1 MVKRNIHSIKIRYRR
16 DSQLFD
22 VLFENKIIIRTRVIS
37 DDVKQ
42 DFLFFIPSEVAK
54 NRSIATFL
62 KLKAEMDSY
71 GNYVMSLGEAS
82 EDFDHIKKMLNIS
95 GFIVDYM
102 ELSGEGFSITGRVMD
117 EKLADL
123 NDIILDGARNLDD
136 LFVDWIRPISSG
148 VIEVDPKVYSEQL
161 MGITFLDRKMASS
174 NDNTTFLE
182 GDTPRLNKVTMIGTL
197 DDNYDRSVIN
207 VEEVIGSSKF
217 VTLNGIYSDFL
228 KKLASENILT
238 ESRVLK
244 ARLGKLYLQV
254 VVPKFQLMQIVGLS
268 KKEMFS
274 DLIIEE
280 IFKYNGNSSREEL
293 LELNFEK

>member
-1 MVKRNIHSIKIRYRR
+1 MHSIKIRYRWN
-16 DSQLFD
+16 SQLFD

-71 GNYVMSLGEAS
+71 GNYVMSLGETG
-82 EDFDHIKKMLNIS
+82 EEFDHIKKMLSIS

-254 VVPKFQLMQIVGLS
+254 AVPQFQLMQIVGLS

>member
-1 MVKRNIHSIKIRYRR
+1 MHSIKIRYRWN
-16 DSQLFD
+16 SQLFD

-71 GNYVMSLGEAS
+71 GNYVMSLGETR
-82 EDFDHIKKMLNIS
+82 EEFDHIKKMLSIS

-228 KKLASENILT
+228 NKLASENILT

-254 VVPKFQLMQIVGLS
+254 AVPQFQLMQIVGLS
-268 KKEMFS
+268 TKEMFN

>member
-1 MVKRNIHSIKIRYRR
+1 MHSIKIRYRWN
-16 DSQLFD
+16 SQLFD

-71 GNYVMSLGEAS
+71 GNYVMSLGETR
-82 EDFDHIKKMLNIS
+82 EEFDHIKKMLSIS

-228 KKLASENILT
+228 NKLASENILT

-254 VVPKFQLMQIVGLS
+254 AVPQFQLMQIVGLS
-268 KKEMFS
+268 TKEMFS

>member
-1 MVKRNIHSIKIRYRR
+1 MHSIKIRYRWN
-16 DSQLFD
+16 SQLFD

-71 GNYVMSLGEAS
+71 GNYVMSLGETR
-82 EDFDHIKKMLNIS
+82 EEFDHIKKMLSIS

-228 KKLASENILT
+228 NKLASENILT

-254 VVPKFQLMQIVGLS
+254 AVPQFQLMQIVGLS

>member
-1 MVKRNIHSIKIRYRR
+1 MHSIKIRYRWN
-16 DSQLFD
+16 SQLFD

-71 GNYVMSLGEAS
+71 GNYVMSLGETR
-82 EDFDHIKKMLNIS
+82 EEFDHIKKMLSIS

-117 EKLADL
+117 EKLGDL

-254 VVPKFQLMQIVGLS
+254 VVPQFQLMQIVGLS
-268 KKEMFS
+268 TKEMFS

>member
-1 MVKRNIHSIKIRYRR
+1 MHSIKIRYRW

-71 GNYVMSLGEAS
+71 GNYVMSLGETR
-82 EDFDHIKKMLNIS
+82 EEFDHIKKMLSIS

-254 VVPKFQLMQIVGLS
+254 VVPQFQLMQIVGLS
-268 KKEMFS
+268 TKEMFS

>member
-1 MVKRNIHSIKIRYRR
+1 MHSIKIRYRWN
-16 DSQLFD
+16 SQLFD

-71 GNYVMSLGEAS
+71 GNYVMSLGETR
-82 EDFDHIKKMLNIS
+82 EEFDHIKKMLSIS

-117 EKLADL
+117 EKLGDL

-254 VVPKFQLMQIVGLS
+254 AVPQFQLMQIVGLS

>member
-1 MVKRNIHSIKIRYRR
+1 MHSIKIRYRWN
-16 DSQLFD
+16 SQLFD

-71 GNYVMSLGEAS
+71 GNYVMSLGETR
-82 EDFDHIKKMLNIS
+82 EEFDHIKKMLSIS

-254 VVPKFQLMQIVGLS
+254 AVPQFQLMQIVGLS

>member
-1 MVKRNIHSIKIRYRR
+1 MHSIKIRYRWN
-16 DSQLFD
+16 SQLFD

-71 GNYVMSLGEAS
+71 GNYVMSLGETR
-82 EDFDHIKKMLNIS
+82 EEFDHIKKMLSIS

-254 VVPKFQLMQIVGLS
+254 VVPQFQLMQIVGLS
-268 KKEMFS
+268 TKEMFS

>member
-1 MVKRNIHSIKIRYRR
+1 MHSIKIRYRW

-22 VLFENKIIIRTRVIS
+22 VLFENKITIRTRVLS

-82 EDFDHIKKMLNIS
+82 EDFDHIKKMLSIS

-117 EKLADL
+117 EKLGDL

-161 MGITFLDRKMASS
+161 MGITFLDSKMASS
-174 NDNTTFLE
+174 NDNITFLE

-254 VVPKFQLMQIVGLS
+254 VVPQFQLMQIVGLS
-268 KKEMFS
+268 TKEMFS

>member
-1 MVKRNIHSIKIRYRR
+1 MKRNMHSIKIRYRWN
-16 DSQLFD
+16 SQLFD

-71 GNYVMSLGEAS
+71 GNYVMSLGETR
-82 EDFDHIKKMLNIS
+82 EEFDHIKKMLSIS

-117 EKLADL
+117 EKLGDL

-254 VVPKFQLMQIVGLS
+254 VVPQFQLMQIVGLS
-268 KKEMFS
+268 TKEMFS

>member
-1 MVKRNIHSIKIRYRR
+1 MHSIKIRYRWN
-16 DSQLFD
+16 SQLFD

-71 GNYVMSLGEAS
+71 GNYVMSLGETR
-82 EDFDHIKKMLNIS
+82 EEFDHIKKMLSIS

-254 VVPKFQLMQIVGLS
+254 AVPQFQLMQIVGLS
-268 KKEMFS
+268 TKEMFN

>member
-1 MVKRNIHSIKIRYRR
+1 MHSIKIRYRWN
-16 DSQLFD
+16 SQLFD

-71 GNYVMSLGEAS
+71 GNYVMSLGETR
-82 EDFDHIKKMLNIS
+82 EEFDHIKKMLSIS

-254 VVPKFQLMQIVGLS
+254 VVPQFQLMQIVGLS

>member
-1 MVKRNIHSIKIRYRR
+1 MHSIKIRYRWN
-16 DSQLFD
+16 SQLFD

-71 GNYVMSLGEAS
+71 GNYVMSLGETR
-82 EDFDHIKKMLNIS
+82 EEFDHIKKMLSIS

-117 EKLADL
+117 EKLGDL

-228 KKLASENILT
+228 NKLASENILT

-254 VVPKFQLMQIVGLS
+254 AVPQFQLMQIVGLS
-268 KKEMFS
+268 TKEMFN

>member
-1 MVKRNIHSIKIRYRR
+1 MHSIKIRYRWN
-16 DSQLFD
+16 SQLFD

-71 GNYVMSLGEAS
+71 GNYVMSLGETR
-82 EDFDHIKKMLNIS
+82 EEFDHIKKMLSIS

-254 VVPKFQLMQIVGLS
+254 VVPQFQLMQIVGLS
-268 KKEMFS
+268 TKEMFN

>member
-1 MVKRNIHSIKIRYRR
+1 MHSIKIRYRWN
-16 DSQLFD
+16 SQLFD
-22 VLFENKIIIRTRVIS
+22 VLFETKIIIRTRVIS

-71 GNYVMSLGEAS
+71 GNYVMSLGETR
-82 EDFDHIKKMLNIS
+82 EEFDHIKKMLSIS

-117 EKLADL
+117 EKLGDL

-254 VVPKFQLMQIVGLS
+254 VVPQFQLMQIVGLS
-268 KKEMFS
+268 TKEMFS

>member
-1 MVKRNIHSIKIRYRR
+1 MHSIKIRYRWN
-16 DSQLFD
+16 SQLFD

-71 GNYVMSLGEAS
+71 GNYVMSLGETR
-82 EDFDHIKKMLNIS
+82 EEFDHIKKMLSIS

-254 VVPKFQLMQIVGLS
+254 AVPQFQLMQIVGLS
-268 KKEMFS
+268 TKEMFS

>member
-1 MVKRNIHSIKIRYRR
+1 MHSIKIRYRW

-71 GNYVMSLGEAS
+71 GNYVMSLGETR
-82 EDFDHIKKMLNIS
+82 EEFDHIKKMLSIS

-254 VVPKFQLMQIVGLS
+254 AVPQFQLMQIVGLS